1 MNKRLIAVGIF
12 LGIAIGI
19 AFFVGCPNKAIG
31 CLAFDIGR
39 QLFILNLFFAFSS
52 INNDFSICSSV
63 SLAVIEILIL
73 A

>member
-1 MNKRLIAVGIF
+1 MQLLFIWLFFIFSMNKRLIVVGIF

-39 QLFILNLFFAFSS
+39 
-52 INNDFSICSSV
+52 
-63 SLAVIEILIL
+63 
-73 A
+73 

>member
-1 MNKRLIAVGIF
+1 MPKFKRDFDCRNDISPYYMAIFYFSMNKRLIAVGIF

-39 QLFILNLFFAFSS
+39 
-52 INNDFSICSSV
+52 
-63 SLAVIEILIL
+63 
-73 A
+73 

>member
-1 MNKRLIAVGIF
+1 MYLISNVILVDINIQLLFIWLFFIFSMNKRLIAVGIF

-39 QLFILNLFFAFSS
+39 
-52 INNDFSICSSV
+52 
-63 SLAVIEILIL
+63 
-73 A
+73 

>member
-1 MNKRLIAVGIF
+1 MYTISSTNHVIVNIQLLFNWLFFIFSMNKRLIAVGIF

-39 QLFILNLFFAFSS
+39 
-52 INNDFSICSSV
+52 
-63 SLAVIEILIL
+63 
-73 A
+73 

>member
-1 MNKRLIAVGIF
+1 MYLISNVILVVINIQLLFIWLFFIFSMNKRLIAVGIF

-39 QLFILNLFFAFSS
+39 
-52 INNDFSICSSV
+52 
-63 SLAVIEILIL
+63 
-73 A
+73 

>member
-1 MNKRLIAVGIF
+1 MSFHAQIRLQGIYNCFLSGYFFIFSMNKRLIAVGIF

-39 QLFILNLFFAFSS
+39 
-52 INNDFSICSSV
+52 
-63 SLAVIEILIL
+63 
-73 A
+73 

>member
-1 MNKRLIAVGIF
+1 MYHCFLSDYFLFLYMNKRLIAVGIF

-39 QLFILNLFFAFSS
+39 
-52 INNDFSICSSV
+52 
-63 SLAVIEILIL
+63 
-73 A
+73 